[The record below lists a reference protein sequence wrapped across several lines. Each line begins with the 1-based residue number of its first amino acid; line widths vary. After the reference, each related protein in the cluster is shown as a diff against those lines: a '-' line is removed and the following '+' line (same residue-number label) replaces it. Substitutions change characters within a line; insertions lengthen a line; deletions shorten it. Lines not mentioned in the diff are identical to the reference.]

1 MKHITGKPIKF
12 IGVGEKITDL
22 ETFHPD
28 RMASR
33 ILGMGDVLSLI
44 EKAEAVVDEEKQRA
58 LEKKFTQANFNLQD
72 LLDQIR
78 VLNQMGPL
86 EQIMGMIPGMSQM
99 KNQLGTAD
107 SNQKRLSRFEAIVL
121 SMTPRERNQPVI
133 INGSRKR
140 RIASGSGTSVQD
152 VNQLLKQFKDMQ
164 KMMRQFSPLRGRKPK
179 LPKLFLKQ

>member
-1 MKHITGKPIKF
+1 
-12 IGVGEKITDL
+12 
-22 ETFHPD
+22 
-28 RMASR
+28 
-33 ILGMGDVLSLI
+33 
-44 EKAEAVVDEEKQRA
+44 
-58 LEKKFTQANFNLQD
+58 
-72 LLDQIR
+72 
-78 VLNQMGPL
+78 
-86 EQIMGMIPGMSQM
+86 M
-99 KNQLGTAD
+99 KNQLGSAD

>member
-1 MKHITGKPIKF
+1 
-12 IGVGEKITDL
+12 
-22 ETFHPD
+22 
-28 RMASR
+28 
-33 ILGMGDVLSLI
+33 MG
-44 EKAEAVVDEEKQRA
+44 
-58 LEKKFTQANFNLQD
+58 T
-72 LLDQIR
+72 
-78 VLNQMGPL
+78 L

-99 KNQLGTAD
+99 KNQLGTAG

-164 KMMRQFSPLRGRKPK
+164 KMMRQFSPLSGRKPK